1 MSIPFPCFSEG
12 IGEQAVGRPETS
24 RKLETTIPHKAI
36 SCSGFPHG
44 FGHLGSVSTITAT
57 RLALA
62 RSLITLGPSHPVHHL
77 SGPFWWSLR
86 GVATIFSLLSSN
98 LFPTRGFMHE
108 TASQRKADAFLLGE
122 ALTHWFAQ
130 THLRAAIVVPLEQ
143 HSGALVPA
151 AARAPYP
158 KTMPKYFRHQVK
170 PGAKSEPDF
179 LAFSAAGEVHVLESK
194 GRAGFNT
201 YGVTE
206 KEINSARNKAL
217 RQVCKIAT
225 VNGLPPVTRTA
236 CVFAFDQSGLVGQIT
251 DPPETRPYDY
261 TAEWPQLIRNA
272 YATVLD
278 PLFENAAR
286 EIGGNYIGIEFM
298 PGWRFGI
305 DRHVYKLVR
314 RVEDA
319 ESAGRLLSFL
329 TDFTPDTDGALRTGG
344 SSTGG
349 DGHILIAGP
358 DYSETIW
365 RRELV

>member
-1 MSIPFPCFSEG
+1 MANNVS
-12 IGEQAVGRPETS
+12 RHETP
-24 RKLETTIPHKAI
+24 RNEEAAIPHRAI

-44 FGHLGSVSTITAT
+44 FGHLASISTITAT

-86 GVATIFSLLSSN
+86 GVATIFSLLSSD
-98 LFPTRGFMHE
+98 LFPTPGFMHQ

-130 THLRAAIVVPLEQ
+130 THLGATIVVPLEQ
-143 HSGALVPA
+143 YSGAMVPA
-151 AARAPYP
+151 ATGAPYP
-158 KTMPKYFRHQVK
+158 KTMPKYFRHAVK

-179 LAFSAAGEVHVLESK
+179 LAFSTAGQVHVLESK
-194 GRAGFNT
+194 GRAGFNS

-206 KEINSARNKAL
+206 KEINAARNKAL

-225 VNGLPPVTRTA
+225 VNGLAPVSRTA

-251 DPPETRPYDY
+251 DPPETEPYHY
-261 TAEWPQLIRNA
+261 TTEWPQLIRQA

-278 PLFENAAR
+278 PLFENAAQ

-314 RVEDA
+314 GVENA

-329 TDFTPDTDGALRTGG
+329 ADIKPDADGGRLAEE
-344 SSTGG
+344 SSAGG
-349 DGHILIAGP
+349 DGHILIGGP

-365 RRELV
+365 RRELA